1 MMGKTMIFTI
11 KSTIRSVRRKLQMER
26 VAKGVAILTVFL
38 LLGFFLSTYLLAQ
51 NNFSDASIWWLRI
64 VGILISLGIFAYCI
78 VRPLWNPPSKKQ
90 VARFMEERY
99 PQLQE
104 RVSTAVELEDNRSL
118 IPAELRRMISS
129 DAGKQLQKISQPRF
143 YYPQKSLS
151 SLVALAVSLAIFAFL
166 FLVGPDVYPYSLDK
180 LLGWYDNSKP
190 PLYSIEVTPGNV
202 TIGKRA
208 DQEIRATLH
217 GFDSEKVQLVVRYE
231 NQPQWEETTMRPDP
245 RGGDFVFIFFDIR
258 DPIEYYV
265 TADGVQS
272 ELFTIDVSEIPRVE
286 ALSVVLHFPS
296 YAGLPDLIL
305 DDGDI
310 RALVGTEVKI
320 TVQIDQPV
328 QAGNIKLENGSEVA
342 LENIGPRELAGTFK
356 ISVDDYYRIH
366 LQDQEGF
373 WNPASDEF
381 LIEALEDQPP
391 IISFTRPGRDR
402 KVSNIEEVFT
412 EIKVA
417 DDYGVTQLAL
427 HFSLNGDPDQE
438 ANLEYPRGS
447 SSFSASHT
455 FYLEEFDLQP
465 GDFVSYWAEARDAVG
480 TGATDIYFL
489 EVEPFDREYYQS
501 QQGRMPGGGGGG
513 NDMMLSRRQKDII
526 AATFKLER
534 DKERQSQAELEE
546 NSQTLALVQQ
556 RLKSEAQTIV
566 DRMDRR
572 AGAVSDPR
580 FKEMS
585 KYLKKAI
592 TYMEPAHL
600 YLNELNTQEALPEEQ
615 KAFQQLLR
623 AESLFKEIQVSFAE
637 NQGGGGASAEDLA
650 DLVDLELDRTKNQ
663 YETLQQNRELN
674 REQSLDEALEK
685 LKELAKRQEQM
696 VERHRRQAPQGASGS
711 NMSQQELIEE
721 AERVARELERLS
733 RQQQDPQLQDI
744 SRSLRQ
750 AVRDMRRAQSSG
762 QDSQEAQM
770 RAQQALERLR
780 EAQADLGQQRRQQ
793 LMKDLQQLKE
803 QSQNLV
809 QEQKEVLD
817 KIENLDPSVKK
828 GKLTPESLRQLRN
841 ILRQKADL
849 QEDLHRL
856 EGKLHQSARQMES
869 RQEQAS
875 RKLKQ
880 AALDIRDQR
889 IPEKMMDGS
898 DLLARRWV
906 DLAEEREEGVL
917 GDLEDLADKIR
928 DAEQAL
934 GPANELSPQEKLQQA
949 LNQIGSLVES
959 LESLENRASNQQQ
972 DSQGQP
978 QSGDSQQQDQD
989 QQGQS
994 QQQGQPGQQGSP
1006 QDSEQA
1012 HQGSGR
1018 QSGQP
1023 NQGQS
1028 QPEGAQRGDPQQPQM
1043 GGSARQAG
1051 PSSNTRGID
1060 PRQLGREW
1068 RERLGDA
1075 TELQNL
1081 LEGTP
1086 DLGRDVAGLIRRMRR
1101 LDAER
1106 IFSDAEELAR
1116 LKSQVIEGFRQLE
1129 LEINRSLD
1137 EDTEQ
1142 LLRLVD
1148 SDEIPPE
1155 FRERVEEYYRNLA
1168 SREAP

>member
-1 MMGKTMIFTI
+1 
-11 KSTIRSVRRKLQMER
+11 MER
-26 VAKGVAILTVFL
+26 IAKGVAILTVFL
-38 LLGFFLSTYLLAQ
+38 MLGFLLSTYLLAQ
-51 NNFSDASIWWLRI
+51 NNFSDASIWWMRI
-64 VGILISLGIFAYCI
+64 VGTLVSLGIFGYSI
-78 VRPLWNPPSKKQ
+78 FRPLWNPPSKKQ
-90 VARFMEERY
+90 VARFIEERY
-99 PQLQE
+99 PQLEE
-104 RVSTAVELEDNRSL
+104 RVSTAVELEDKRSL
-118 IPAELRRMISS
+118 IPTELRRMISS
-129 DAGKQLQKISQPRF
+129 DAGKQLKKISQPRF

-151 SLVALAVSLAIFAFL
+151 SLVALAVSLAIFSFL
-166 FLVGPDVYPYSLDK
+166 FLAGPDVYPYSLDK
-180 LLGWYDNSKP
+180 LLGWYDDSTT

-202 TIGKRA
+202 TVGKRA
-208 DQEIRATLH
+208 DQEIRATLQ
-217 GFDSEKVQLVVRYE
+217 GFDSEQVRLMVRYE

-245 RGGDFVFIFFDIR
+245 RGSDFVFIFFDIR

-265 TADGVQS
+265 AADGVQS
-272 ELFTIDVSEIPRVE
+272 DLFTIGVSEIPRVD
-286 ALSVVLHFPS
+286 ALSVVLHFPA
-296 YAGLPDLIL
+296 YAGLPDLTL

-310 RALVGTEVKI
+310 RALVGTEARI
-320 TVQIDQPV
+320 TVQTDQPV
-328 QAGNIKLENGSEVA
+328 QNGSIKLENGSEVT
-342 LENIGPRELAGTFK
+342 LEIVGPRELTGNLK
-356 ISVDDYYRIH
+356 ITVDDYYRIH
-366 LQDQEGF
+366 LQDQEDF

-402 KVSNIEEVFT
+402 KVSNIEEVFA

-417 DDYGVTQLAL
+417 DDYGVNQLAL
-427 HFSLNGDPDQE
+427 NFSLNGEPNQK
-438 ANLEYPRGS
+438 APLEYPRGS
-447 SSFSASHT
+447 SSFSTSHT
-455 FYLEEFDLQP
+455 FYLEEFDLKP

-501 QQGRMPGGGGGG
+501 QQGGTPGGGGGG
-513 NDMMLSRRQKDII
+513 NDMQLSRRQKDII

-534 DKERQSQAELEE
+534 DKERQAQAELEE

-556 RLKSEAQTIV
+556 RLQSEAQTIV

-572 AGAVSDPR
+572 AGAISDPR
-580 FKEMS
+580 FKEMT
-585 KYLKKAI
+585 KHLEEAI
-592 TYMEPAHL
+592 THMEPAQL
-600 YLNELNTQEALPEEQ
+600 FLNELKTQDALPEEQ

-650 DLVDLELDRTKNQ
+650 NLVDLELDRSKNQ

-674 REQSLDEALEK
+674 REQTLDEALEK
-685 LKELAKRQEQM
+685 LKELAKRQEQV
-696 VERHRRQAPQGASGS
+696 VERHRRQAPQGASS
-711 NMSQQELIEE
+711 ANRSQQELIDE

-733 RQQQDPQLQDI
+733 RQQQDPQLQHI
-744 SRSLRQ
+744 SPSLRQ
-750 AVRDMRRAQSSG
+750 AVRDMRQAQSSG
-762 QDSQEAQM
+762 QDSQDAQM

-780 EAQADLGQQRRQQ
+780 EAQAGLGQQRQQ
-793 LMKDLQQLKE
+793 QVMKDLQQLKE

-817 KIENLDPSVKK
+817 KIDNLDPSVKE
-828 GKLTPESLRQLRN
+828 GRLTPDSLRQLRD
-841 ILRQKADL
+841 ILGQKADL
-849 QEDLHRL
+849 QEDLHQL

-880 AALDIRDQR
+880 AALDVRDQR

-906 DLAEEREEGVL
+906 DMAEEREKGVL
-917 GDLEDLADKIR
+917 GDLEELAEKIR

-934 GPANELSPQEKLQQA
+934 GPGNEPSPQEKLQQA

-959 LESLENRASNQQQ
+959 LESLEDRASNQQQ
-972 DSQGQP
+972 DSQGEP
-978 QSGDSQQQDQD
+978 GDSQQQDQD
-989 QQGQS
+989 QQAQS
-994 QQQGQPGQQGSP
+994 QQQGQQEGQEGQPGRQG
-1006 QDSEQA
+1006 EQGE
-1012 HQGSGR
+1012 QGQ

-1023 NQGQS
+1023 SQGQS
-1028 QPEGAQRGDPQQPQM
+1028 QGDQRGDSQQSQM
-1043 GGSARQAG
+1043 GGPAGQAG
-1051 PSSNTRGID
+1051 SSSNTRGMD

-1075 TELQNL
+1075 TDLQNL

-1129 LEINRSLD
+1129 LQINRSLD
-1137 EDTEQ
+1137 EDGEQ

-1168 SREAP
+1168 NREAP